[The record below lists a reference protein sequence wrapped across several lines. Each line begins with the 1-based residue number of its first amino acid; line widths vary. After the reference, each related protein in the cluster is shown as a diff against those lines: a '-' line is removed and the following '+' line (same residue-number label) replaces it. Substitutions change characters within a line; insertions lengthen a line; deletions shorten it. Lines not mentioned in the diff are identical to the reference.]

1 MDKIQLLQKLSEE
14 LSSQFIF
21 EDFKR
26 NISMLQTD
34 DVRLGIMG
42 QPNTAKTTL
51 INSLTG
57 TSLPVSNLPS
67 QINYT
72 ISYKEE
78 LNTSSPNRGVLQVK
92 NVVVNSDWIKKNKLV
107 IKEINNDIIPGETT
121 AIDLFS
127 LVSQCDVCIY
137 LLSAQSALDRTD
149 LFILDNFN
157 DINMPVLVVL
167 SRLDLLTDEDK
178 DEVFKYVM
186 SNLSKHKNL
195 IVLESNCSIKDSS
208 LAVKNAIDSILK
220 NSDIASIRKNF
231 ENFYMTIAIGQLF
244 EVCQNHI
251 NDCEEKKV
259 SIDKLANEKLVQLD
273 EKMTEWI
280 RIETNLRQRIFSI
293 SEMLRNFLAERK
305 EDIIRRLS
313 HDVDVCGDVKL
324 FWEKDFPFRLE
335 ELVRSEMENAIQI
348 VNQELFKV
356 MQWLQDELLKKFKC
370 KISLTTGIVGD
381 RTRGTIQ
388 NPDEVSIADTQ
399 KLRIVTRIG
408 TAATVIA
415 AGALFATSGIG
426 GVIMAVSM
434 MSGLGAEF
442 FMRKQNNDSKEQIKK
457 HLPDIIERTNLQLIT
472 DYESKIQKVT
482 AELIS
487 HMQTL
492 KIDWLESSKKT
503 IEQEKTIA
511 TFNFNSNKWNSIMGR
526 INQLSEL
533 LINNTSVNF
542 YRKIKS

>member
-14 LSSQFIF
+14 LSSKSIF
-21 EDFKR
+21 EDFER

-34 DVRLGIMG
+34 NMRLGIMG

-51 INSLTG
+51 INGLVG

-67 QINYT
+67 QTNYT
-72 ISYKEE
+72 ISCKEGS
-78 LNTSSPNRGVLQVK
+78 NVPSQNGGVSQAT
-92 NVVVNSDWIKKNKLV
+92 NIVVNSDWLKKNKLT
-107 IKEINNDIIPGETT
+107 ILEINNDIIPDETT
-121 AIDLFS
+121 AIDLCS
-127 LVSQCDVCIY
+127 LVSQCDVCVY
-137 LLSAQSALDRTD
+137 LLNAQSALNRTD
-149 LFILDNFN
+149 LFILDNLN
-157 DINMPVLVVL
+157 DINMSVLVVL

-186 SNLSKHKNL
+186 SNVSEYKNL
-195 IVLESNCSIKDSS
+195 TVLESKYSIKDSS
-208 LAVKNAIDSILK
+208 LAVKNAIDNILK
-220 NSDIASIRKNF
+220 NVDIASIRKNF

-251 NDCEEKKV
+251 DECEEKRV
-259 SIDKLANEKLVQLD
+259 SIDKLANEKLIKLD
-273 EKMTEWI
+273 EKSTEWL
-280 RIETNLRQRIFSI
+280 RVETTLRQRISSI
-293 SEMLRNFLAERK
+293 SEKLRNFLAERK
-305 EDIIRRLS
+305 EDMVRRLS

-335 ELVRSEMENAIQI
+335 ELVRSEMGNVTQI
-348 VNQELFKV
+348 VNQELIKV
-356 MQWLQDELLKKFKC
+356 MQWLQDELLKQFRC

-381 RTRGTIQ
+381 RARSTVQ

-399 KLRIVTRIG
+399 KLKIVTRIG

-426 GVIMAVSM
+426 GIIMAVSM
-434 MSGLGAEF
+434 VSGLGAEF

-457 HLPDIIERTNLQLIT
+457 HLPDIIERANLQLIT
-472 DYESKIQKVT
+472 DYESKIQEVT
-482 AELIS
+482 SELIS

-492 KIDWLESSKKT
+492 KADWLESSKKT
-503 IEQEKTIA
+503 IEQEKAIA
-511 TFNFNSNKWNSIMGR
+511 TFNFGPNKWDSIMGR

-533 LINNTSVNF
+533 LIN
-542 YRKIKS
+542 